1 MELETDDFRLPSTTK
16 HAADSF
22 FNFPDPLRFGS
33 GEGITNAA
41 RGKKPIIARPDDGNC
56 RLELGK
62 PDLVRSGVEWGVVV
76 TRWVMSKGGIFEA
89 GFGEILC
96 FPHLQ
101 WAGKRKFA
109 SRFTKP
115 SLPDPTL
122 ALGNE
127 ASTLPN
133 VSELHQRFG
142 NWGLLYNN
150 LRFET

>member
-1 MELETDDFRLPSTTK
+1 
-16 HAADSF
+16 
-22 FNFPDPLRFGS
+22 
-33 GEGITNAA
+33 
-41 RGKKPIIARPDDGNC
+41 
-56 RLELGK
+56 
-62 PDLVRSGVEWGVVV
+62 
-76 TRWVMSKGGIFEA
+76 MSKGGIFEA

-127 ASTLPN
+127 AATLPN
-133 VSELHQRFG
+133 VRDLHQRFG
-142 NWGLLYNN
+142 NWRDFFGSSKPPDGDDDDGEITVAAVEVDGVNDFVFPDGDELEEVSEAERRN
-150 LRFET
+150 